1 MSTYENL
8 DIWNG
13 FDSRQAEPPTLFSED
28 FLHLADFLL
37 YRPACLFANTFG
49 FQVGIVRQ
57 LTHFFLNLALHF
69 VNLACD
75 LILSTWLHLVAS
87 LETI

>member
-1 MSTYENL
+1 
-8 DIWNG
+8 
-13 FDSRQAEPPTLFSED
+13 
-28 FLHLADFLL
+28 
-37 YRPACLFANTFG
+37 
-49 FQVGIVRQ
+49 

-75 LILSTWLHLVAS
+75 LILITWLHLVAS